1 MGDSDA
7 LEDYNGQQRCRLRT
21 VLFGLA
27 LCLACLAATQDLEVV
42 VPPSVAHPQD
52 WLRPQIRKNPKPG
65 YQGKSAGSLAEFVA
79 PEVISKIVVDQ
90 YAGPPDDVR
99 RYLTAMPPPQPNTS
113 VHRWISARRA
123 PIPTG
128 PRRTPPGSPG
138 PAHPP
143 LLSKSGRTGK
153 LAVATVFVS
162 KAMGSSFVP
171 KVFGLSRAP
180 DCVGL
185 DEVPVDSLY
194 VRYVDPDGYTWSFAV
209 PLQRKK

>member
-1 MGDSDA
+1 M
-7 LEDYNGQQRCRLRT
+7 RT

-27 LCLACLAATQDLEVV
+27 LCLACLAAGQDLEVV
-42 VPPSVAHPQD
+42 VPPSAAHPQD
-52 WLRPQIRKNPKPG
+52 WLRPQIRDNPNPG

-99 RYLTAMPPPQPNTS
+99 RYLTALPTATAQYFGPSLELCQARANPNGPSTNGAGLAWTS
-113 VHRWISARRA
+113 TSAV
-123 PIPTG
+123 TFE
-128 PRRTPPGSPG
+128 
-138 PAHPP
+138 
-143 LLSKSGRTGK
+143 SGRIGR

-162 KAMGSSFVP
+162 KAMGPNPSFAP

-180 DCVGL
+180 DCVAL
-185 DEVPVDSLY
+185 DKVPVDSLY